1 MMELGVDYLMIP
13 PGMKLCE
20 TLKVVINHSGDLEQ
34 EVGCLYV
41 AGKISF
47 TVTYATTSWITEL
60 CARVIFA
67 W

>member
-1 MMELGVDYLMIP
+1 MDYLMIP

-20 TLKVVINHSGDLEQ
+20 ILKVVINHSGDLEQ

-41 AGKISF
+41 AGKLSF
-47 TVTYATTSWITEL
+47 TVTYATTNWIREL
-60 CARVIFA
+60 HARVVFA